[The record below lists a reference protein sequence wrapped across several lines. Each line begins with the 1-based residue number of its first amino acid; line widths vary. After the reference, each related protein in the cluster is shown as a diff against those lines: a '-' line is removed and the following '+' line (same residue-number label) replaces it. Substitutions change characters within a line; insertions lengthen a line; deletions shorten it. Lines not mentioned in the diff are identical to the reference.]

1 MKVWIGN
8 VSRKDARL
16 QCFRIND
23 AKSATE
29 EPKTGKFGEQFFMTG
44 KGIAWNLLP

>member
-1 MKVWIGN
+1 VLNLIGKNHESVDGN

-16 QCFRIND
+16 RYFRIND

-29 EPKTGKFGEQFFMTG
+29 EPEAGNFGI
-44 KGIAWNLLP
+44 KYA